1 MNTNILVNNST
12 RTAGLLLIIISLL
25 LPSLSPP
32 LQTRSFHCLSV
43 PFPWKTTQY
52 NNLINRYKC
61 TSIHIII
68 IITIMTITTI

>member
-32 LQTRSFHCLSV
+32 LTDQVFSLSV
-43 PFPWKTTQY
+43 CPFSLE
-52 NNLINRYKC
+52 NN
-61 TSIHIII
+61 SI
-68 IITIMTITTI
+68 